1 MVFSSNIF
9 LFLFLPTFLGL
20 YYLTPFRHRSW
31 VILLGSYAFYA
42 WWRVDFL
49 LLFIA
54 VTLWNYLMGLAVY
67 RSGIGTAT
75 ARKWVAVGV
84 AGDLATLGYF
94 KYANFGVDSLNSLF
108 QSLGYQPLELAHIIL
123 PIGISFYIF
132 QAISYVVD
140 VYRGDTEPTRRFVDF
155 AAFIALFPQ
164 LIAGPV
170 LRYKDLADQ
179 FTYRTHTLEK
189 FGEGAIRFMQG
200 FVKKVLI
207 ADSIAPLADNA
218 FALADPSTADAW
230 LGALAYT
237 AQLYFDFSGYSDMA
251 IGLGLMMGFRFIENF
266 KQPYISQSITE
277 FWRRWHIS
285 LSTWLRDYLYIPL
298 GGNRQG
304 TFGTYRNLLLT
315 MLLGGLWHGA
325 NWTFLLWGAWHGGL
339 LAIERALGVS
349 GNARSFRIGRWA
361 LTLLFVMIG
370 WVTFRA
376 TSLQSAFH
384 FYGAMFSFSDLQFTG
399 SYLEEIRSLNL
410 AILGLAYAIV
420 AVMGAKDRLASSPG
434 RVSLMPLRAALP
446 TLLLPL
452 FLMAVL
458 KLSAESFS
466 PFLYFQF

>member
-9 LFLFLPTFLGL
+9 LFLFLPVFLGL

-31 VILLGSYAFYA
+31 IILLGSYAFYA

-49 LLFIA
+49 LLFVA
-54 VTLWNYLMGLAVY
+54 VTIWNYLIGLGVHRA
-67 RSGIGTAT
+67 GIGTAR
-75 ARKWVAVGV
+75 ARRWVAVGV

-94 KYANFGVDSLNSLF
+94 KYANFGVESLNEIFL
-108 QSLGYQPLELAHIIL
+108 SLGYQAPELAHIIL

-179 FTYRTHTLEK
+179 FTDRTHTLDK

-200 FVKKVLI
+200 FVKKVFI
-207 ADSIAPLADNA
+207 ADSIAPLADGA
-218 FALADPSTADAW
+218 FALSDPSTADAW
-230 LGALAYT
+230 LGILAYT

-251 IGLGLMMGFRFIENF
+251 IGLGLMMGFRFMENF
-266 KQPYISQSITE
+266 RQPYISQSITE

-285 LSTWLRDYLYIPL
+285 LSSWLRDYLYIPL
-298 GGNRQG
+298 GGNRKG

-339 LAIERALGVS
+339 LAIERALGIGAGAS
-349 GNARSFRIGRWA
+349 TFRVGRWA
-361 LTLLFVMIG
+361 LTFLFIMLG

-376 TSLQSAFH
+376 TSIGEAFS
-384 FYGAMFSFSDLQFTG
+384 FYQAMFRFDGLSLSAAYLQD
-399 SYLEEIRSLNL
+399 IRGLNL
-410 AILGLAYAIV
+410 AILALAYLV
-420 AVMGAKDRLASSPG
+420 VLMMGLKERLTWSPAPAFADR
-434 RVSLMPLRAALP
+434 MRAALP
-446 TLLLPL
+446 TVLVPVFML
-452 FLMAVL
+452 AVL